1 MTFENI
7 RDIFFRF
14 LRLAFEIKIV
24 LVWKIRALEILFTII
39 CQYICY
45 IWVLCQMNRLF
56 VQTFC
61 FSLRKIKYEPGN
73 ASVRPRWC
81 TQDFSPEAY
90 LGPSCHFWRQKFPAK
105 TWSGAPH
112 MRIMRKQSLICNKCS
127 FFRLKLTNCTF
138 QLSELLRYIF
148 EQKNRSILKVYQWQ
162 LT

>member
-1 MTFENI
+1 MKLVCFNVYVWHGVCKAVSLVSW
-7 RDIFFRF
+7 RWR
-14 LRLAFEIKIV
+14 RLATTDTKNLTKDADLGRI
-24 LVWKIRALEILFTII
+24 EILFTIL

-90 LGPSCHFWRQKFPAK
+90 LGPSCRFWRQKFPAK

-112 MRIMRKQSLICNKCS
+112 MRIMRKQSLICNECS
-127 FFRLKLTNCTF
+127 FVRLKLTNCTF
-138 QLSELLRYIF
+138 QLSELL
-148 EQKNRSILKVYQWQ
+148 
-162 LT
+162 T